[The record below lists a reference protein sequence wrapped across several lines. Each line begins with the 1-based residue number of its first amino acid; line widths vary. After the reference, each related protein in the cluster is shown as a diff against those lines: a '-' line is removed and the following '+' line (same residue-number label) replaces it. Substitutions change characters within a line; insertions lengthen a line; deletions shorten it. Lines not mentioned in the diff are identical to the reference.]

1 MWDLFGVPVSDDVAA
16 AFLAAAASK
25 RQEEAKR
32 AYKPDDSFGKKEAHD
47 MEGKAKK
54 SADTAKRFLDAYI
67 AQGFSRSE
75 AFELTKD
82 NLNTKF

>member
-1 MWDLFGVPVSDDVAA
+1 MLNLFGVSVPDDVVA

-32 AYKPDDSFGKKEAHD
+32 AYKPDDPFGKKEAHD

-54 SADTAKRFLDAYI
+54 SADTAKNSLMR
-67 AQGFSRSE
+67 
-75 AFELTKD
+75 T
-82 NLNTKF
+82 